1 MERERKD
8 GREEE
13 REEERRTVSEREGGR
28 EREREGREREGEERQ
43 SIHTV
48 RHNQI
53 YDGLSSKFH
62 IVIVQL

>member
-1 MERERKD
+1 MYGERED
-8 GREEE
+8 GMEEE
-13 REEERRTVSEREGGR
+13 REEERRRVSEREGGR
-28 EREREGREREGEERQ
+28 GGGEREGEERQ

-48 RHNQI
+48 RYNQI

>member
-1 MERERKD
+1 MERERED

-13 REEERRTVSEREGGR
+13 REEERRRVSEREG
-28 EREREGREREGEERQ
+28 EREGREREGEERQ

>member
-1 MERERKD
+1 MYGERED
-8 GREEE
+8 GMEEE
-13 REEERRTVSEREGGR
+13 REEERRRVSEREGGR
-28 EREREGREREGEERQ
+28 GGRGGGEREGEERQ

-48 RHNQI
+48 RYNQI